1 MGRLLALLVVRAAAV
16 AVALP
21 ATTRRFFGPQDFV
34 LNATGAPLVVFED
47 SQQLCEQEQRGL
59 AGSIVVWKPR
69 GALITDLRCSTER
82 LYIHAARAG
91 AVALIIVAPEFER
104 PGRFYYDH
112 DGSAGGLTGG
122 GRMVL
127 LDMAAPDFASLKR
140 ATAAPASALVLS
152 PTANPWQVSIDHW
165 ATILAFRVLLPA
177 IALTAG
183 ARAYS
188 NRLALGENFVGRTA
202 VVLMIE
208 MVTLPVLAVVWI
220 LGAYAGSAW
229 LASSVAR
236 FFYLGFTG
244 WATLSTLLLAQHW
257 RAQSRLQFGALVSST
272 TAQVARDPRSVRK
285 QAPWYF
291 ALGTVTVGV
300 ETYFSAM
307 LASYRMPT
315 GIKLIAAACIL
326 VNLCISGYF
335 IAQACR
341 LNTRVLSVL
350 SVRLPGTRAHL
361 RRVAAWLALSGWCT
375 VLYSGGTVLFIAH
388 GEKLFWWHFS
398 LGVCALGRI
407 LNSFAQIRSLDPP
420 LDELDEPAPDATYT
434 CGDATYGDDEEKCV
448 GDEAAFQPL
457 QIPIKEL
464 LFSIVHGKDVPAAA
478 GDFELSVRDNA
489 LDSMMFLHTSPAPAL
504 ILDEQA
510 CVVMWSVGME
520 RVLGA
525 GAPLR
530 HGMPLAELPFST
542 SVDADHALGVID
554 DTIHA
559 SDTSR
564 SAFTPFAGNSHASG
578 ARAVPVPAGNLR
590 MRLRLSTGT
599 IMINFAVSHLGLGA
613 DCVVILT
620 GTEVDAALFAGL
632 SGLGQS
638 AEHVPSPPASTISS
652 ITMYTSFTQSSDGAK
667 ESEEQLT
674 LHSEINRGRFA
685 TTFRGTWVGQP
696 NVISVTNTPEC
707 AHAAAAVRREFDVL
721 ARLPKHEHLPA
732 LLFVEE
738 RACTSNRPQTPLAQ
752 DDEVNLDGAEG
763 LDACEATQATPPP
776 LNVITALVMAP
787 SCVMTLEKLLRTRGR
802 ELTWSEPLH
811 RIARGVAAALVQLHS
826 DAPPRVAHG
835 DVRPANVF
843 LRDGSGEPVLGGFGR
858 ACVVAPSSPQGGAT
872 PPPRHDAPPVRHT
885 AAYYLAPELRGAGAA
900 HDDDEPCATVEA
912 DVFAFGCLLAR
923 LASPRKPARVVLAG
937 SSNSSETD
945 GSCGSAGLRFPS
957 CACRPLA
964 DLARACCA
972 PRAEDRPPMRVVA
985 EHLDRMCNLETL
997 PTRQAAA
1004 SSEEGPFS
1012 LAEPAATCSES
1023 EESGGEEWSADE
1035 AS

>member
-91 AVALIIVAPEFER
+91 AVALIIVAPEFDR

-188 NRLALGENFVGRTA
+188 NRLALGENFVGPTA

-307 LASYRMPT
+307 LASYRMAT

-398 LGVCALGRI
+398 LGVCALGRV

-542 SVDADHALGVID
+542 SVGRLARRIDDDPRFRHLALGVYPVRGQFARERRACCPRPRRQFA
-554 DTIHA
+554 HA
-559 SDTSR
+559 PSAEHWHHHDQLCSLTPRPRRRLRCDPHRHRGRCRAVRGAQRVGTVSR
-564 SAFTPFAGNSHASG
+564 
-578 ARAVPVPAGNLR
+578 ARAVPARFDDLVDHDVHFVHAEFRRRERVGGAAHASFRDQSRALRDNLPRHLGRAAQRDQRHQHAGVRTRRGSRETRVRCARATAEARTFAGVTLCGGAR
-590 MRLRLSTGT
+590 LHKQSSTDAACTGRRGEPRRRRGTRRLRG
-599 IMINFAVSHLGLGA
+599 
-613 DCVVILT
+613 
-620 GTEVDAALFAGL
+620 DA
-632 SGLGQS
+632 S
-638 AEHVPSPPASTISS
+638 
-652 ITMYTSFTQSSDGAK
+652 Y
-667 ESEEQLT
+667 
-674 LHSEINRGRFA
+674 
-685 TTFRGTWVGQP
+685 
-696 NVISVTNTPEC
+696 
-707 AHAAAAVRREFDVL
+707 AAAAQRHYG
-721 ARLPKHEHLPA
+721 ARHGAELCHDARKAAAHARSRAHL
-732 LLFVEE
+732 E
-738 RACTSNRPQTPLAQ
+738 RAAAS
-752 DDEVNLDGAEG
+752 
-763 LDACEATQATPPP
+763 
-776 LNVITALVMAP
+776 
-787 SCVMTLEKLLRTRGR
+787 
-802 ELTWSEPLH
+802 H
-811 RIARGVAAALVQLHS
+811 RARRRRRARQPHS

-835 DVRPANVF
+835 DVARRTCSARRIRRARARRV
-843 LRDGSGEPVLGGFGR
+843 RR
-858 ACVVAPSSPQGGAT
+858 ACVIAPSPPQGGAT
-872 PPPRHDAPPVRHT
+872 PPAARAPPVRP
-885 AAYYLAPELRGAGAA
+885 AAYYLAPELRGAGARMTTTSRA
-900 HDDDEPCATVEA
+900 RRWKLTCSRSV
-912 DVFAFGCLLAR
+912 AFSRGSRRRAAGAR
-923 LASPRKPARVVLAG
+923 
-937 SSNSSETD
+937 
-945 GSCGSAGLRFPS
+945 CSAGLVRRDGRPVRQRGLRFELRAP
-957 CACRPLA
+957 ARRPG
-964 DLARACCA
+964 ARAGA
-972 PRAEDRPPMRVVA
+972 PRARTGRRCAP
-985 EHLDRMCNLETL
+985 
-997 PTRQAAA
+997 
-1004 SSEEGPFS
+1004 
-1012 LAEPAATCSES
+1012 
-1023 EESGGEEWSADE
+1023 
-1035 AS
+1035 